1 MDEFNEWAAAQNE
14 AKQSSNIVVL
24 AGWKTSVTGENLQH
38 ILDLTLENG
47 IMLQA
52 AEEYEDMPVEYLLGN
67 ILALAQDFQRVYECG
82 RGDEKSEL
90 NEPTT
95 INYTAAENSMPI
107 YWLCQNDTDK
117 LARRYIL
124 CLILELKAGGA
135 KNG

>member
-1 MDEFNEWAAAQNE
+1 M
-14 AKQSSNIVVL
+14 
-24 AGWKTSVTGENLQH
+24 TGENLQH

-107 YWLCQNDTDK
+107 Y
-117 LARRYIL
+117 
-124 CLILELKAGGA
+124 
-135 KNG
+135 